1 MNRFDSDNV
10 DINIVSEYKRV
21 KYRRLKPDKRA
32 LVFAIGGVLGIVSF
46 YLLGGGNIILS
57 GSFWSSSF
65 SVTEHTGLFQYVFS
79 IRFKQLMFLLIC
91 SFSYFGN
98 LMAYGTL
105 GVMGFEFVL
114 IFLSFVYNY
123 KLKGILISIAM
134 LLPQGIFYILLLTI
148 IFERCYDDGK
158 PSIYKEKA
166 IALWKIIMGVILFLL
181 GFLCETCM
189 NYEVL
194 KNIL

>member
-1 MNRFDSDNV
+1 MNRFDSDNADV
-10 DINIVSEYKRV
+10 NVVSEYKRV

-46 YLLGGGNIILS
+46 YLLGGGDIILS
-57 GSFWSSSF
+57 ESFWRSSF

-114 IFLSFVYNY
+114 IFLTFVYNY

-134 LLPQGIFYILLLTI
+134 LLPQGIFYILLLSI
-148 IFERCYDDGK
+148 IFERCYDDGN

-166 IALWKIIMGVILFLL
+166 ITLWKIIMGVILFFL
-181 GFLCETCM
+181 GFLCETCI
-189 NYEVL
+189 NFEVL